1 MHTHI
6 SPAGRLD
13 PLKGGAKRLDTGAKR
28 LDTGAKRLGT
38 GAKRPDTNLIS
49 SGFLYILAR
58 FFACAMVEN

>member
-13 PLKGGAKRLDTGAKR
+13 PLKGGAKR